1 MGVVSV
7 SMPEGLV
14 EQIDELVEK
23 HNYSGRSEVV
33 RDASRKLVEEFTDK
47 QLEGTELAAVISALY
62 PYDSADIETG
72 LTELRHEHSD
82 LIQSNSHSC
91 LGDDDGCLETFV
103 LEGTLEEVST
113 FVRAV
118 ETVSEKIRID
128 HTLYQ
133 IEHIG
138 EERIHLEP

>member
-33 RDASRKLVEEFTDK
+33 RDASRKLVEEFTDT
-47 QLEGTELAAVISALY
+47 QLEGRQLVAVISALY

-72 LTELRHEHSD
+72 LTELRHDHSD
-82 LIQSNSHSC
+82 RIQSNSHSC
-91 LGDDDGCLETFV
+91 IGDDDGCLETFV

-118 ETVSEKIRID
+118 ETVSEEIRID

-133 IEHIG
+133 VDHIG
-138 EERIHLEP
+138 EDRIHLEP

>member
-23 HNYSGRSEVV
+23 HNYSGRSEIV

-47 QLEGTELAAVISALY
+47 QLEGKQLVAVISALY
-62 PYDSADIETG
+62 PYDSPDIETG
-72 LTELRHEHSD
+72 LTELQHEHSD
-82 LIQSNSHSC
+82 LIQSNSHC
-91 LGDDDGCLETFV
+91 CIGDDDGCLETII
-103 LEGTLEEVST
+103 LKGTLKDVST

-118 ETVSEKIRID
+118 ETVSEEIRID

-133 IEHIG
+133 VDHIG
-138 EERIHLEP
+138 EDRLHLEP